1 MSRNKAPQT
10 FFIVAGE
17 TSGDMHG
24 AQLISEIKKILP
36 ESNFVGH
43 GGDKMIKS
51 GLKIIYHVDKLAVM
65 GFSEV
70 LKHLPF
76 LLNVMG
82 ESLGK
87 LREIRPDRII
97 LIDYPGF
104 NLRLAKN
111 CNGLKIPITYFILPQ
126 LWAWKENRIK
136 SFHKYID
143 QALSIFPFE
152 QAWFEK
158 RGVPTNYV
166 GHPFTEIEEVG
177 LSQEQFLS
185 KHKISK
191 DEIIL
196 TLLPGSRQQE
206 VDKHLPV
213 YLAAAKELQQHNPN
227 LKVLVAKAPSVNLPS
242 LYDDILVEEENIRAA
257 ISFAKAS
264 ITTSGTASLECAVL
278 DTPQIVCYKLSRISG
293 TIASH
298 LNKSPFISMANLV
311 VGKKIVPE
319 LIQKDV
325 NKKEIVSAL
334 QPLLQNSKERRK
346 MLEGFNGVRRS
357 LGLPGAYARAAEAI
371 IKRTTHA
378 KP

>member
-1 MSRNKAPQT
+1 MSRNKKGQT

-17 TSGDMHG
+17 ASGDLHG
-24 AQLISEIKKILP
+24 AQLISEIKNISP

-43 GGDKMIKS
+43 GGDKMIKN
-51 GLKIIYHVDKLAVM
+51 GLEIMHHIDRLGVM

-70 LKHLPF
+70 LKHIPF

-87 LREIRPDRII
+87 LREVRPDRII

-111 CNGLKIPITYFILPQ
+111 CDGLKIPITYFILPQ

-136 SFHKYID
+136 SFHRYVD

-152 QAWFEK
+152 KDWFEK

-166 GHPFTEIEEVG
+166 GHPFTEINDIKM
-177 LSQEQFLS
+177 SREQFLS
-185 KHKISK
+185 RHKIRK
-191 DEIIL
+191 DQIVL

-206 VDKHLPV
+206 IDRLLPI
-213 YLAAAKELQQHNPN
+213 YISAAKELQRQQKN
-227 LKVLVAKAPSVNLPS
+227 LKIVIAKAPGITLPII
-242 LYDDILVEEENIRAA
+242 DEDILVEKDNIRAA
-257 ISFAKAS
+257 ISHAKAA

-278 DTPQIVCYKLSRISG
+278 DTPQIVCYKLSRFSSVL
-293 TIASH
+293 ANY
-298 LNKSPFISMANLV
+298 LNNAPYISMANLV
-311 VGKKIVPE
+311 ADKKIIPE
-319 LIQKDV
+319 LIQNDV
-325 NKKEIVSAL
+325 TKKQIIKAIR
-334 QPLLQNSKERRK
+334 PLLQTTLERRK
-346 MLEGFNGVRRS
+346 MLEGFNGVRRN
-357 LGLPGAYARAAEAI
+357 LGLPGAYKRAAEAI
-371 IKRTTHA
+371 IKRTAHA